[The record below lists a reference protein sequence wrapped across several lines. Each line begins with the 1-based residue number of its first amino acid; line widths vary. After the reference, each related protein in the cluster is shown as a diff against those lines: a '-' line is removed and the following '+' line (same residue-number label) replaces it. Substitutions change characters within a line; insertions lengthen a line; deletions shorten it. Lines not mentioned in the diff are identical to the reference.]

1 MLELACAFLFS
12 QDNNCIIFYYVLD
25 FFHSV
30 SIWRDF
36 WRTVIWHFCSCT
48 LAVPPCARFH
58 GSHVFSDLLT
68 RLKSRPLLRTWEKDK
83 EFPWSV
89 CVARP
94 EEQFERTFSTLLW
107 KMLSVQCPDSAAE
120 NDSKTPVG
128 SWWWKGMFS
137 SSWVFSDG
145 RLQVKNSLNPGGFV

>member
-94 EEQFERTFSTLLW
+94 EEQFETTFSTLLW
-107 KMLSVQCPDSAAE
+107 KMLSVQCPVSRQCCRKWQQDSCGILMMKG
-120 NDSKTPVG
+120 NVFLLLG
-128 SWWWKGMFS
+128 FLWW
-137 SSWVFSDG
+137 
-145 RLQVKNSLNPGGFV
+145 